1 MSTDDD
7 NYDTSWAMPQD
18 ICDLINERA
27 GKEHTAEGQVLST
40 MREALDLWE
49 RRGRPLRHGITVL
62 IATHPARQENG
73 LINRTLL
80 SVTHQTLQPSA
91 IHICNDLDHRGAGA
105 NRRRLLKMVDTQWIA
120 WIDSD
125 DEWTDPE
132 HLSKLMRVAEETDS
146 VFVFSW
152 MYGNDP
158 LGHFGLPF
166 NPCTPHHTTM
176 NVLVRTDIARE
187 VGFQDNQIGPHA
199 NEDWGFITGIAAIA
213 CERGLKMTHLAERTW
228 TYHAGSHN
236 SSGQPGQGDAR
247 VS

>member
-1 MSTDDD
+1 MV
-7 NYDTSWAMPQD
+7 NEIPQE

-40 MREALDLWE
+40 MRDALELWT
-49 RRGRPLRHGITVL
+49 RRERPLRHGVSVL
-62 IATHPARQENG
+62 IATHPARQTSG
-73 LINRTLL
+73 LINRALL
-80 SVTHQTLQPSA
+80 SVTQQTLQPSA
-91 IHICNDLDHRGAGA
+91 IHVCNDLDQRGAGA
-105 NRRRLLKMVDTQWIA
+105 NRRRLLKMVDTRWIA

-125 DEWTDPE
+125 DEWTDPQ
-132 HLSKLMRVAEETDS
+132 HLEKLMRVAEETDS
-146 VFVFSW
+146 VYVFSW
-152 MYGNDP
+152 MHGNDP
-158 LGHFGLPF
+158 LGHFGIPY

-187 VGFQDNQIGPHA
+187 VGFPDNQIGPHA
-199 NEDWGFITGIAAIA
+199 NEDWAFITGIAALA

-228 TYHAGSHN
+228 TYHAGPYN